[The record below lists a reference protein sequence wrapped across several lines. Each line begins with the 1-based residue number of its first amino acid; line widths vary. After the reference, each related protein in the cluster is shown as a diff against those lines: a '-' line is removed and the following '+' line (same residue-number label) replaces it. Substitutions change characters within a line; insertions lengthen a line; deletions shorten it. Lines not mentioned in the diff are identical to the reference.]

1 MSTRASGRAKRDP
14 RQDDQR
20 GPHRFS
26 SRCRRTPTPATETK
40 IPTGISTV
48 SAVRLP
54 LRGHLGSRLAV
65 GCGPGVAVSVTVTV
79 GPGTVLVTVTAG
91 RPVLGQAT
99 SPRAFGSAVRWHWTC
114 MGAFFLAQRESRHKW
129 WDPCAAAG
137 SLRRRNPPCVPAE
150 PLVRAE
156 GVGPTQR
163 PRTPSFGGTCV
174 LTRRARRGH
183 RVDGWGTVTPS
194 EGRISG
200 NSRGLTRRPSR
211 SP

>member
-1 MSTRASGRAKRDP
+1 MSTRASGRASRPLLKRDP
-14 RQDDQR
+14 RQYDQS
-20 GPHRFS
+20 GPYRFS

-137 SLRRRNPPCVPAE
+137 SLRRRNPPCAFQRNRWSVLRALGPGSGLGHQALAG
-150 PLVRAE
+150 PVCLLVVR
-156 GVGPTQR
+156 VGATGWTVGARLRR
-163 PRTPSFGGTCV
+163 PRAVSQATLGV
-174 LTRRARRGH
+174 
-183 RVDGWGTVTPS
+183 
-194 EGRISG
+194 
-200 NSRGLTRRPSR
+200 
-211 SP
+211 